1 MSISWTSSEASNL
14 RTIMYPDANNFG
26 LGTYYK
32 TYYFITE
39 RKPVQ
44 IHTYKILYYVLKVIT
59 AFEGIFY
66 FILGISL
73 L

>member
-1 MSISWTSSEASNL
+1 
-14 RTIMYPDANNFG
+14 MYADDNNFG
-26 LGTYYK
+26 LGTYYN
-32 TYYFITE
+32 TYYFIME

-59 AFEGIFY
+59 AFEGIY

-73 L
+73 P

>member
-1 MSISWTSSEASNL
+1 
-14 RTIMYPDANNFG
+14 MYPDDNNFG
-26 LGTYYK
+26 LGTYYLHIIF
-32 TYYFITE
+32 TTE

-59 AFEGIFY
+59 AFEGIY